1 MTRLYEEYRPKTWAE
16 IVGQDRAVGRIQ
28 AIARRGFGGKC
39 LWISGLSGTG
49 KSTLA
54 KLVARE
60 IADECL
66 IHEIDGTALTV
77 DRLVEMEEKDWQR
90 GQWLFGKGG
99 AAYIINEAHGLRSD
113 IVRRLLTLLESQP
126 QHVVVIFTTTIAGQI
141 KLFDAT
147 DDAGPLLSRCLRID
161 LAQRDL
167 AEPFAANC
175 KRIAELAGLDGKP
188 MAEYVKLARSKHN
201 NHRAMLQSIE
211 AGEMI
216 G

>member
-28 AIARRGFGGKC
+28 AIARRGLGGKC
-39 LWISGLSGTG
+39 LWVSGLSGTG
-49 KSTLA
+49 KTTIA
-54 KLVARE
+54 KLIARE
-60 IADECL
+60 VASDWHIRELDASE
-66 IHEIDGTALTV
+66 LTPAQL
-77 DRLVEMEEKDWQR
+77 REMEFDSHHY
-90 GQWLFGKGG
+90 GMGKGG
-99 AAYIINEAHGLRSD
+99 KAYIVNEAHGLRRD
-113 IVRRLLTLLESQP
+113 TVRQLLVMLERQSA
-126 QHVVVIFTTTIAGQI
+126 HTVWIFTTTVAGQI
-141 KLFDAT
+141 KLFDQT

-188 MAEYVKLARSKHN
+188 LTEYVKLARECRN

-211 AGEMI
+211 SGQMTA
-216 G
+216 

>member
-1 MTRLYEEYRPKTWAE
+1 MDRLYEEYRPKTFGE
-16 IVGQDRAVGRIQ
+16 VVGQGKAVARVK

-39 LWISGLSGTG
+39 FWVSGLSGTG
-49 KSTLA
+49 KTTIA
-54 KLVARE
+54 KLIARE
-60 IADECL
+60 VASDWHIRELDASE
-66 IHEIDGTALTV
+66 LTPAQL
-77 DRLVEMEEKDWQR
+77 REMEFDSHHY
-90 GQWLFGKGG
+90 GMGKGG
-99 AAYIINEAHGLRSD
+99 KAYIVNEAHGLRRD
-113 IVRRLLTLLESQP
+113 TVRQLLVMLERQAT
-126 QHVVVIFTTTIAGQI
+126 HTVWIFTTTAAGQI

-188 MAEYVKLARSKHN
+188 LTEYVKLARECRN

-211 AGEMI
+211 SGQML